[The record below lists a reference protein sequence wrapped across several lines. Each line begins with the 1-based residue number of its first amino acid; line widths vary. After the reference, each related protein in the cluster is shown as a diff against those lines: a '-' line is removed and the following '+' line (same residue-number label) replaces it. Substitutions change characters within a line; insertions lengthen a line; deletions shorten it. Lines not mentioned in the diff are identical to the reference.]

1 MKKLKEEQITKLLK
15 NLAGWKYKSGSIKK
29 IITTPGFP
37 QTLGLATA
45 IGVFCQQYDHHPDF
59 MTLKYSSVE
68 ISFSTHSAGG
78 ITLKDINI
86 AKEIDTLNF

>member
-1 MKKLKEEQITKLLK
+1 MKKIKILISG
-15 NLAGWKYKSGSIKK
+15 AG
-29 IITTPGFP
+29 PA
-37 QTLGLATA
+37 GLATA

>member
-15 NLAGWKYKSGSIKK
+15 NLAGWKYKDGSIKK
-29 IITTPGFP
+29 TINTPGFP

-59 MTLKYSSVE
+59 MTIKYSSVE

-78 ITLKDINI
+78 ITLKDINV
-86 AKEIDTLNF
+86 AKEINTLNF

>member
-1 MKKLKEEQITKLLK
+1 MKKLKEEEITKSLK
-15 NLAGWKYKSGSIKK
+15 TIAGWKYLDGSIKK
-29 IITTPGFP
+29 TFKTPGFP

-45 IGVFCQQYDHHPDF
+45 IGALCQQHDHHPDF
-59 MTLKYSSVE
+59 MTLKYATVE

-86 AKEIDTLNF
+86 AKDINSLKF

>member
-15 NLAGWKYKSGSIKK
+15 NLAGWKYKGGSIKK
-29 IITTPGFP
+29 TITTPGFP